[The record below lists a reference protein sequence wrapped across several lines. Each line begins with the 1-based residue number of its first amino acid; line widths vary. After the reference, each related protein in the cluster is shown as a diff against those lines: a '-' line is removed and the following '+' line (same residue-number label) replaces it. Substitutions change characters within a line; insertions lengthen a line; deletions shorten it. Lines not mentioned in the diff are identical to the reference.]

1 MSDLIVVAFDQ
12 LDDAQK
18 AMQHV
23 RSLEKQGQ
31 IKLEDTA
38 VLSRTGDGKVHVKN
52 ELTGATETGAAIGAV
67 VGTFVMFFFPVAGAA
82 IGAAAGGAI
91 GSMLKSGVE
100 PAFVKEMEQQLSP
113 GRSALFLVVRQ
124 GSADTLI
131 AALRPFKG
139 DLIQTTLPPE
149 AEEELRRV
157 LAV

>member
-12 LDDAQK
+12 FDDAQK

-23 RSLEKQGQ
+23 RQLEKQGQ

-38 VLSRTGDGKVHVKN
+38 VLSRADDGKVHVKN

-67 VGTFVMFFFPVAGAA
+67 VGSLVTFFFPVVGAA

-131 AALRPFKG
+131 GALRPFKG
-139 DLIQTTLPPE
+139 DLVQTTLPPE
-149 AEEELRRV
+149 AEEELRRA